1 MSSSVSHKERA
12 ERYYAY
18 NLEKAKER
26 GNKIKKAFNF
36 DNIKKGFYD
45 ELISYD
51 EKLKKDKME
60 LEAKKTNGFKE
71 LVYTNVKVPDVW
83 KNKLSYQSDL
93 YNTMNDDDFF
103 VSYLGKGGSKMYILP
118 EKKSKKNETSNP
130 TFDNNNTISSTSYNT
145 SFQQLKQ
152 KRNIQFNFNETL
164 QSKQKPIFKSILKSP
179 NRNKKKEESLEKENN
194 INLEKKEIDEPNTY
208 QNLVSNIAKE
218 NREVLGILE
227 EYKQA
232 FPIDLPKIIPVK
244 KKIEKESEKK
254 EPEEKSIRKKKGEL
268 TKAEV
273 FKTTI
278 YNNLLNKNIKIKKDE
293 FTHIN
298 YYDNLID
305 KEIEITNPEIKR
317 RLEDINFR
325 GPFYPYCIIGRK
337 KNMLFYKTMEHNQ
350 CVTLL
355 KFLKKALVK
364 SKIGIKVDKQDED
377 ED

>member
-1 MSSSVSHKERA
+1 MSSSVSQKERA

-45 ELISYD
+45 DLISYD
-51 EKLKKDKME
+51 EKLKKDKIE
-60 LEAKKTNGFKE
+60 LELKKTNGFKE

-118 EKKSKKNETSNP
+118 EKKSEKNETL
-130 TFDNNNTISSTSYNT
+130 NTITDNKTVSSTSYNT
-145 SFQQLKQ
+145 SFQKLKQ
-152 KRNIQFNFNETL
+152 KRNIQFNFNENL
-164 QSKQKPIFKSILKSP
+164 QSKTKPIFKSILKSP
-179 NRNKKKEESLEKENN
+179 NKNKNKDE
-194 INLEKKEIDEPNTY
+194 NLEKDKYNNLEKNEPISY
-208 QNLVSNIAKE
+208 QNLVSNAAKE

-244 KKIEKESEKK
+244 KKIEKENEKK
-254 EPEEKSIRKKKGEL
+254 EPLEKSIRKKKGEL

-293 FTHIN
+293 FTNIKH
-298 YYDNLID
+298 YDNLVD
-305 KEIEITNPEIKR
+305 DEIEINNPEIKR
-317 RLEDINFR
+317 RLEDINFW
-325 GPFYPYCIIGRK
+325 GPFYPYCTIGRK

-355 KFLKKALVK
+355 KYLKKVLNK
-364 SKIGIKVDKQDED
+364 SKIGIKVDKQEED
-377 ED
+377 

>member
-1 MSSSVSHKERA
+1 MSSSVSQKERA

-26 GNKIKKAFNF
+26 GNKVKKTFNF

-103 VSYLGKGGSKMYILP
+103 VSYLGKGGNKMYILP

-152 KRNIQFNFNETL
+152 KRNIQFTFNETL

-244 KKIEKESEKK
+244 KKIEKENEKK
-254 EPEEKSIRKKKGEL
+254 EPLEKSIRKKKGEL

-293 FTHIN
+293 FTNIKH
-298 YYDNLID
+298 YDNLVD
-305 KEIEITNPEIKR
+305 DEIEINNPEIKR
-317 RLEDINFR
+317 RLEDINFW
-325 GPFYPYCIIGRK
+325 GPFYPYCTIGRK

-355 KFLKKALVK
+355 KYLKKVLNK
-364 SKIGIKVDKQDED
+364 SKIGIKVDKQEED
-377 ED
+377 